1 MSDGVSRRE
10 VLALT
15 TGVVVAAGV
24 GTASGLGAASAAS
37 DGGAPS
43 GRVVNS
49 DLEAL
54 SSRSGVYTPARG
66 NSVMQFGFDFP
77 EPSVTIGTLLFG
89 FRIQTFEN
97 VYAIDADLTKVIRAE
112 GTVRLVCDGLLSC
125 GGQMKARGRLVAEF
139 TGAATGMLEWRVR
152 AEAGSAI
159 KSITTVVRGLPRGTL
174 SISCGDFFDPADDE
188 KIFEYPQLFGGMST
202 PFAMLKAADGRLF
215 ELAARQSAVRPARF
229 FFQPGP
235 DGYRVELIHEQEGW
249 SPSSTIE
256 TCLWRVAPAKSY
268 SDAAAAHFAHV
279 EKAYG
284 VPRWETR
291 SDVTDWM
298 RDIRL
303 VLSIH
308 GAHWTGYIYNDYA
321 RMLEILRW
329 AASKIDPRHVLV
341 FLPAWDGRYYW
352 NYPQY
357 LPDPRMGGAEGFQ
370 RLVTSAHG
378 LGFHIAPM
386 FGANS
391 ANKLWKGFGSV
402 ADATTEHIDGDAFD
416 LNWVDWDNDR
426 RNEGWM
432 PFMNLGVA
440 SWRRWLGNRIGAVI
454 EQFGVDAYFLD
465 IAGAWESNRKG
476 DMYVGT
482 LDLIADIRARHPGVP
497 AIGEM
502 LYDAQMACIP
512 LSQVTRYAQHPAGQD
527 AYVRSFQ
534 HLSHPAPGRGSTGV
548 HEAGFGTY
556 APAIAPGQ
564 RAIPTLTVVD
574 DTFTKH
580 REAMAAYIAAAKS
593 GLTGR

>member
-1 MSDGVSRRE
+1 MSEGLSRRE
-10 VLALT
+10 AIALA
-15 TGVVVAAGV
+15 TGVVVAPGAP
-24 GTASGLGAASAAS
+24 GAAAPAAR
-37 DGGAPS
+37 AANP
-43 GRVVNS
+43 

-77 EPSVTIGTLLFG
+77 EPSVRIGTLLFG
-89 FRIQTFEN
+89 FRVQTFEN
-97 VYAIDADLTKVIRAE
+97 VYAIDPELTRVTRAQD
-112 GTVRLVCDGLLSC
+112 TVRVVCNGLLSC
-125 GGQMKARGRLVAEF
+125 GGQVKAPGRLVAEF
-139 TGAATGMLEWRVR
+139 AGAALGVLEWRVH
-152 AEAGSAI
+152 AEASSAI
-159 KSITTVVRGLPRGTL
+159 KSITTVVRGLPRGSL

-202 PFAMLKAADGRLF
+202 PFTLLKAADGRLF
-215 ELAARQSAVRPARF
+215 ELSARQSVVRPARF
-229 FFQPGP
+229 LFQPGP
-235 DGYRVELIHEQEGW
+235 DGYRVELIHEHEGW
-249 SPSSTIE
+249 SSSAAIE
-256 TCLWRVAPAKSY
+256 TCLWRVGPVRSY
-268 SDAAAAHFAHV
+268 SDAASAHFVHV

-291 SDVTDWM
+291 PDVTLWM
-298 RDIRL
+298 REIRL

-329 AASKIDPRHVLV
+329 TSTQIDPRHVLV

-352 NYPQY
+352 SYPQY
-357 LPDPRMGGAEGFQ
+357 LPDPRMGGAEGF
-370 RLVTSAHG
+370 RSLVTSAHS

-391 ANKLWKGFGSV
+391 ANKRWKEFGSV
-402 ADATTEHIDGDAFD
+402 ADATTEHIDGDSFD

-432 PFMNLGVA
+432 PFMNLGVS
-440 SWRRWLGNRIGAVI
+440 SWRRWLGDRISAVI

-465 IAGAWESNRKG
+465 IAGAWENNRKG

-497 AIGEM
+497 PIGEM

-512 LSQVTRYAQHPAGQD
+512 MSQVTRYSQHPAGHD

-548 HEAGFGTY
+548 HEAGFGVY
-556 APAIAPGQ
+556 QGEIAPEQ

-574 DTFTKH
+574 DTFT
-580 REAMAAYIAAAKS
+580 RNRRAMAAYIAEAKAW
-593 GLTGR
+593 GGRRL

>member
-1 MSDGVSRRE
+1 MSEGLSRRE
-10 VLALT
+10 VIALT

-24 GTASGLGAASAAS
+24 GAAPPLPTGHVANA
-37 DGGAPS
+37 
-43 GRVVNS
+43 

-66 NSVMQFGFDFP
+66 NGVMQFGFDFP
-77 EPSVTIGTLLFG
+77 EPSVRIGVLLFG

-97 VYAIDADLTKVIRAE
+97 VYAIDAELTRVTRAD
-112 GTVRLVCDGLLSC
+112 GVVRLMCEGLLSC
-125 GGQMKARGRLVAEF
+125 GGQAKAPGRLIAEF
-139 TGAATGMLEWRVR
+139 TGATVLEWHVR

-174 SISCGDFFDPADDE
+174 SVSCGNFFDPGDDE

-202 PFAMLKAADGRLF
+202 PLAMLKAADGRLF
-215 ELAARQSAVRPARF
+215 ELSARQSAVRPARF

-235 DGYRVELIHEQEGW
+235 DGYRVELIHEHEGW
-249 SPSSTIE
+249 APSPAIE
-256 TCLWRVAPAKSY
+256 TCLWRVGPARSY
-268 SDAAAAHFAHV
+268 SDAASAHFAHV
-279 EKAYG
+279 EKVYE

-291 SDVTDWM
+291 SDVTNWM
-298 RDIRL
+298 RDVRL

-321 RMLEILRW
+321 RMLEILGW
-329 AASKIDPRHVLV
+329 TSTQIDPRYVLV

-357 LPDPRMGGAEGFQ
+357 IPDPRMGGAEGFR
-370 RLVTSAHG
+370 RLVTGAHS

-391 ANKLWKGFGSV
+391 ANKLWKEFAGV
-402 ADATTEHIDGDAFD
+402 ANATTEHVDGDAFD

-432 PFMNLGVA
+432 PFMNLGVP
-440 SWRRWLGNRIGAVI
+440 SWRRCLGNRISAVI

-465 IAGAWESNRKG
+465 IAGAWENNRKG
-476 DMYVGT
+476 DMYLGT

-497 AIGEM
+497 PIGEM
-502 LYDAQMACIP
+502 LYDAQMAFIP
-512 LSQVTRYAQHPAGQD
+512 MSQVTRYAQHPAGHD

-548 HEAGFGTY
+548 HEAGFGAY
-556 APAIAPGQ
+556 EAGISAEQ

-574 DTFTKH
+574 DTFA
-580 REAMAAYIAAAKS
+580 RNRDAMAAYIARAK
-593 GLTGR
+593 TWANTPR

>member
-1 MSDGVSRRE
+1 MSEGLSRRE
-10 VLALT
+10 VIALT
-15 TGVVVAAGV
+15 TGVVVAASV
-24 GTASGLGAASAAS
+24 GAAPHPLA
-37 DGGAPS
+37 
-43 GRVVNS
+43 GRIANA

-66 NSVMQFGFDFP
+66 NGVMQFGFDFP
-77 EPSVTIGTLLFG
+77 EPSVKIGALLFG

-97 VYAIDADLTKVIRAE
+97 VYAIDAELTRVTRAE
-112 GTVRLVCDGLLSC
+112 GTVRVVCGGLLSC
-125 GGQMKARGRLVAEF
+125 GGQVKAPGTLIAEF
-139 TGAATGMLEWRVR
+139 TGAEMGVLEWRVR
-152 AEAGSAI
+152 AETGSAI

-202 PFAMLKAADGRLF
+202 PLAILKAADGRLF

-235 DGYRVELIHEQEGW
+235 DGYRVELIHEHEGW
-249 SPSSTIE
+249 SPSSAIE
-256 TCLWRVAPAKSY
+256 TCLWRVGPAKSY
-268 SDAAAAHFAHV
+268 SDAASAHFAHV
-279 EKAYG
+279 EKVYG

-291 SDVTDWM
+291 SDVTNWM

-329 AASKIDPRHVLV
+329 ASTQIDARHVLV

-357 LPDPRMGGAEGFQ
+357 LPDPRMGGADGFR
-370 RLVTSAHG
+370 RLVTSAHS

-391 ANKLWKGFGSV
+391 ANKLWKEFGSV
-402 ADATTEHIDGDAFD
+402 ADATTEHVDGDALD
-416 LNWVDWDNDR
+416 LSWVDWDNDR

-432 PFMNLGVA
+432 PFMNLGVP
-440 SWRRWLGNRIGAVI
+440 SWRRWLGNRISAVI

-465 IAGAWESNRKG
+465 IAGAWENNRKG

-512 LSQVTRYAQHPAGQD
+512 MSQVTRYAQHPAGQD
-527 AYVRSFQ
+527 DYVRSFQ

-548 HEAGFGTY
+548 HEAGFGAY
-556 APAIAPGQ
+556 QAEIAPKQ

-574 DTFTKH
+574 DTFTRN
-580 REAMAAYIAAAKS
+580 REAMAAYIARAKS
-593 GLTGR
+593 FRGLQARR

>member
-1 MSDGVSRRE
+1 MSDGLSRRE
-10 VLALT
+10 VIVLT
-15 TGVVVAAGV
+15 TSVVVAAGV
-24 GTASGLGAASAAS
+24 TAAAGPLPRRAAT
-37 DGGAPS
+37 A
-43 GRVVNS
+43 

-66 NSVMQFGFDFP
+66 NGVMQFGFDFP
-77 EPSVTIGTLLFG
+77 EPSVKIGTLLFG

-97 VYAIDADLTKVIRAE
+97 VYAIDAELTRVTREA
-112 GTVRLVCDGLLSC
+112 GMVRVVCDGLLAC
-125 GGQMKARGRLVAEF
+125 GGQAKAPGRLIAEF
-139 TGAATGMLEWRVR
+139 VGAATDVLQWRVR

-174 SISCGDFFDPADDE
+174 SISCGDFLDCGDDE
-188 KIFEYPQLFGGMST
+188 RIFEYPQLFGGMST
-202 PFAMLKAADGRLF
+202 PLAVLKAADGRLF
-215 ELAARQSAVRPARF
+215 ELSARQNAVRPARF
-229 FFQPGP
+229 FFQPGA
-235 DGYRVELIHEQEGW
+235 DGYRVELIHEHEGW
-249 SPSSTIE
+249 NPSSAIE
-256 TCLWRVAPAKSY
+256 TCLWRVGPAKNY
-268 SDAAAAHFAHV
+268 QEAASAHFAHI
-279 EKAYG
+279 EKAYA

-298 RDIRL
+298 RDIHL

-329 AASKIDPRHVLV
+329 TATQIDPRHVMV

-352 NYPQY
+352 SYPQY
-357 LPDPRMGGAEGFQ
+357 LPDARMGGAEGFSS
-370 RLVTSAHG
+370 LVTNAHS

-391 ANKLWKGFGSV
+391 ANKRWQGFGGV
-402 ADATTEHIDGDAFD
+402 ADATTERVDGDAFD

-432 PFMNLGVA
+432 PFMNLGVP
-440 SWRRWLGNRIGAVI
+440 SWRRFLGKRISAVI

-465 IAGAWESNRKG
+465 IAGAWENNRKG
-476 DMYVGT
+476 DMHLGT
-482 LDLIADIRARHPGVP
+482 LELIADIRARHPGVP

-512 LSQVTRYAQHPAGQD
+512 MSQVTRYAQFHAGQD

-534 HLSHPAPGRGSTGV
+534 HLSRPAPGRGSTGV
-548 HEAGFGTY
+548 HEAGFGAY
-556 APAIAPGQ
+556 EAEIAPEQ

-574 DTFTKH
+574 DTFP
-580 REAMAAYIAAAKS
+580 RNRRAMAAYIARARSWA
-593 GLTGR
+593 TGTR